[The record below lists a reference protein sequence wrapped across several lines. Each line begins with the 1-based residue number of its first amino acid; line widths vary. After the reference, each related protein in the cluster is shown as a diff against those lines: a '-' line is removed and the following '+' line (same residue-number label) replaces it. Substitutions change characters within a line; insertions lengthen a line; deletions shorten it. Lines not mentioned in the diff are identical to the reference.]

1 VPEHSP
7 INAENAMHPVVQSNI
22 DELKSHF
29 SATDSYRQK
38 LGKLSVI
45 EAESFSDVAIH
56 SNGVVKVAVQIAE
69 SLGMS
74 QEQIKDLSFGI
85 RWHDIGKLAIPTEVL
100 RKPGGF
106 NDDEWQIM
114 KAHAEAGIALVGED
128 APESLKNIILYHH
141 EKYTGR
147 GYSGLKGE
155 AIPLEARIAQVADV
169 YDALCSKRDY
179 KSDISEEKVLLM
191 MTEDGPRGRY
201 EHDPFILRRFVQ
213 LRLQDQNL
221 KLDDGARAYLS
232 DYASSDPMVDFGK
245 GKNENRNDMSH
256 LWANDGWQVEK
267 SGHRMLYRLDEVTG
281 NKKFVELRDPA
292 GVLVRRVE
300 PPVLNNENDF
310 DVSGYRA

>member
-1 VPEHSP
+1 
-7 INAENAMHPVVQSNI
+7 MHPTVQANI
-22 DELKSHF
+22 VELKTLF
-29 SATDSYRQK
+29 SPDDGYRQR

-56 SNGVVKVAVQIAE
+56 SNGVVKAAVQIAE

-74 QEQIKDLSFGI
+74 QEQIKELAFGI
-85 RWHDIGKLAIPTEVL
+85 RWHDIGKLAIPNEVL

-114 KAHAEAGIALVGED
+114 KAHAEAGIALVGDD
-128 APESLKNIILYHH
+128 APETLKNIILYHH

-147 GYSGLKGE
+147 GYFGLKGE
-155 AIPLEARIAQVADV
+155 NIPLEARIAQVADV

-201 EHDPFILRRFVQ
+201 EHDPFILRRFIQ

-221 KLDDGARAYLS
+221 KLEDSARSYLS
-232 DYASSDPMVDFGK
+232 EYASSDPMIDFGK
-245 GKNENRNDMSH
+245 GKSDNRNDMSH
-256 LWANDGWQVEK
+256 LWVNDGWQIEK
-267 SGHRMLYRLDEVTG
+267 SGHRMLYRLDEVSG
-281 NKKFVELRDPA
+281 NRKFVELRDPA
-292 GVLVRRVE
+292 GVLVRRVD
-300 PPVLNNENDF
+300 PPVLNNEMDF
-310 DVSGYRA
+310 EAPAYRS